1 MLQGFLQVLWRG
13 LMPASYL
20 YGGMSFGGHTHT
32 PKKEGGTFSGAR
44 GIRGLLGILK
54 VQGSLS
60 AKHFPKFML
69 LYILKPIKDILE
81 VLQGCFAERPGREIP
96 NQAFAQGLIG
106 SFFFFFVC
114 VCVFVM
120 VLG

>member
-1 MLQGFLQVLWRG
+1 ME
-13 LMPASYL
+13 A
-20 YGGMSFGGHTHT
+20 THT
-32 PKKEGGTFSGAR
+32 PKIEGGTFSGAR
-44 GIRGLLGILK
+44 GIWGLLGILK

-106 SFFFFFVC
+106 IFFFVFLWVC
-114 VCVFVM
+114 VCYG
-120 VLG
+120 LGVRHYNMRGSQNHWPLSVIVYFTARNT